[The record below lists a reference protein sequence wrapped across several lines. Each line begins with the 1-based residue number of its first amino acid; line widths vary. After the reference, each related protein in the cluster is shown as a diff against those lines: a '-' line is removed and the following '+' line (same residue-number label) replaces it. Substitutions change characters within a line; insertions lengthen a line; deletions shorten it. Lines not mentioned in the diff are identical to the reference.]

1 VDATIEVDAPE
12 HLDGAHIIASDGDIR
27 EPVASL
33 LFVTGTPASVR
44 GGSGTYV
51 GISVLR
57 QALQDAGNR
66 VDLIDPG
73 KAATGTLSR
82 LLFNVRARRAAR
94 RTRFDAVVGFDLDGL
109 YVSAPGTLRVASIK
123 GVISDELRFER
134 GLTKIAMRTA
144 SRFEAIHVRRADRV
158 LTTSSYAADRIAA
171 NYGIARET
179 IRVVPEP
186 IDLVRWQSALGR
198 APRGAPPEPVI
209 LCVAHLYPR
218 KQVASLLRAM
228 ALLKSPARLRVVGT
242 GPELPALRELS
253 RGLGLDARVD
263 LLGHVTFEQLAA
275 EYRGADI
282 FCLPSLQEG
291 FGIVFLEAMAAGLPV
306 VACQAA
312 AVPEV
317 VPDWECGLLVPPR
330 DVPALAFALDRLIED
345 EPERRRLGGAG
356 RRRVARY
363 DAPIVA
369 AEFLEAIGL
378 DGSAGARG

>member
-1 VDATIEVDAPE
+1 M
-12 HLDGAHIIASDGDIR
+12 
-27 EPVASL
+27 ASL

-44 GGSGTYV
+44 GGSGTFV

-66 VDLIDPG
+66 VDLIAPG
-73 KAATGTLSR
+73 KASFGTLSR
-82 LLFNVRARRAAR
+82 LLFNVAARRAAR
-94 RTRFDAVVGFDLDGL
+94 RTRFDAIVGFDLDGL
-109 YVSAPGTLRVASIK
+109 YVCAPGTLRVASIK
-123 GVISDELRFER
+123 GVIADELRFER
-134 GLTKIAMRTA
+134 GLTKMSMRTA
-144 SRFEAIHVRRADRV
+144 SRFEGVHVRRADRV
-158 LTTSSYAADRIAA
+158 LTTSSHAADQIAA
-171 NYGIARET
+171 EYGIAREA

-198 APRGAPPEPVI
+198 APHVPSPEPVI

-228 ALLKSPARLRVVGT
+228 ALLKTPARLRVVGT

-253 RGLGLDARVD
+253 RSLGLDARVD
-263 LLGHVTFEQLAA
+263 LLGHVTFEQLVA
-275 EYRGADI
+275 EYRAAAV

-291 FGIVFLEAMAAGLPV
+291 FGIVFLEAMAAGLPI

-330 DVPALAFALDRLIED
+330 DVPALAFALDRLAED
-345 EPERRRLGGAG
+345 EEERRRLGAAG

-369 AEFLEAIGL
+369 RQFLGAIGL
-378 DGSAGARG
+378 GESGQTRS